1 MANIKSVEK
10 RARQSLKLHDRNASV
25 ISSLKTARKKA
36 LKAVAGGDAKEAVAA
51 AVGAF
56 ISGADKA
63 AKRGI
68 IHKNAANRRKSRM
81 AKVLAGSKPAEASV
95 SA

>member
-51 AVGAF
+51 AGAF

-81 AKVLAGSKPAEASV
+81 AKVLAGSKPAEV
-95 SA
+95 SALA

>member
-36 LKAVAGGDAKEAVAA
+36 VKAIAGGNPADATSAI
-51 AVGAF
+51 GAF
-56 ISGADKA
+56 ASSADKA

-68 IHKNAANRRKSRM
+68 IHKNAANRGKRRM
-81 AKVLAGSKPAEASV
+81 AKALAGVAAV